1 MSDKVR
7 VCGTSNIWLDDLG
20 GSSGRSDLLL
30 HSTFRLDHGWT
41 FRASL
46 VIVQISASGEVLTTV
61 AATDH
66 VSLMVLSDMD
76 FGVFLRRELLLADN
90 ALDLVFDMAV
100 FEVGSQSTFTAV
112 VLATIVTFP
121 ALWLIRGVGVGLE
134 GELSCPLL
142 SCWVRFLVIIQFRLS
157 GENLEQM
164 SQWNCFAV
172 CFFLCLLRIVC
183 SA

>member
-1 MSDKVR
+1 
-7 VCGTSNIWLDDLG
+7 
-20 GSSGRSDLLL
+20 
-30 HSTFRLDHGWT
+30 
-41 FRASL
+41 

-121 ALWLIRGVGVGLE
+121 AL
-134 GELSCPLL
+134 
-142 SCWVRFLVIIQFRLS
+142 
-157 GENLEQM
+157 
-164 SQWNCFAV
+164 
-172 CFFLCLLRIVC
+172 
-183 SA
+183 

>member
-1 MSDKVR
+1 M
-7 VCGTSNIWLDDLG
+7 
-20 GSSGRSDLLL
+20 
-30 HSTFRLDHGWT
+30 
-41 FRASL
+41 
-46 VIVQISASGEVLTTV
+46 IVQISASGEVLTTV

-121 ALWLIRGVGVGLE
+121 AL
-134 GELSCPLL
+134 
-142 SCWVRFLVIIQFRLS
+142 
-157 GENLEQM
+157 
-164 SQWNCFAV
+164 
-172 CFFLCLLRIVC
+172 
-183 SA
+183 